1 MKYLRIPV
9 LIMAIVMALSFC
21 GCGEDKEEN
30 TADAQ
35 KTESTEEQ
43 TYAVG
48 TYERKAADSAA
59 SGEADPDAEVIS
71 FGSKSIFK
79 GIQIETDENGEI
91 VCTESEGELQYR
103 IKDKRFNSYYS
114 LKQFVKKK
122 SGAKAMNQYSPYF
135 GERDGTL
142 YFIIGANNRGIRDY
156 SQYYVDGSKKLTV
169 DIIHTEESRKKHSVA
184 RSQINFVKNKKGEW
198 KLNSLTVWKE

>member
-103 IKDKRFNSYYS
+103 IKDKRFKTYNEF
-114 LKQFVKKK
+114 KKFVKKK
-122 SGAKAMNQYSPYF
+122 SGAKAVDKYSQYF
-135 GERDGTL
+135 GERDGEL
-142 YFIIGANNRGIRDY
+142 CFIVGARERTVKDK
-156 SQYYVDGSKKLTV
+156 SQYYIDDAAKLIV
-169 DIIHTEESRKKHSVA
+169 NVIHTEECRKKFKLAGSDIA
-184 RSQINFVKNKKGEW
+184 FVRKKGVW
-198 KLNSLTVWKE
+198 KLESLTMHME